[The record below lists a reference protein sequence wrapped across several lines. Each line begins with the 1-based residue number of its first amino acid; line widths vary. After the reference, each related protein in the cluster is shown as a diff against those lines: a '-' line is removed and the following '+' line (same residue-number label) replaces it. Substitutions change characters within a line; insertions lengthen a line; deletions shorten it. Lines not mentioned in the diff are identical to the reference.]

1 MRELTQHE
9 WRTAAM
15 AAAHNAFYQAS
26 VLLHEAMDHARNA
39 GFSCSSEYKTLRP
52 ELDRL
57 QARLDTAKK
66 AVADAA
72 MEVAHG

>member
-15 AAAHNAFYQAS
+15 AAAHNAYYHATI
-26 VLLHEAMDHARNA
+26 LLHEAMDHARNA

-57 QARLDTAKK
+57 QNKLNAAQK
-66 AVADAA
+66 AVADA
-72 MEVAHG
+72 MEVVHG